1 MAPQYL
7 PGEPST
13 QSRPPVYAAQDVPS
27 RQAPHTF
34 QGPEWVRRAR
44 EDMSGQSTSRRSLP
58 DNPPIHLHLFP
69 RRSRFG
75 GDQPF
80 IPNNRQLTQPENLRR
95 TSDSLRQNQEH
106 LQEPKC
112 NAAGYSSVNTNIK
125 RPRLH
130 TISHQARPNCKRNCD
145 RVYHSPQ
152 TEAVDFAK
160 AEKPLADAIARRQ
173 YVMGLL
179 KSWQYDVEISD
190 NNLSSLVIPV
200 KSNSTVK

>member
-13 QSRPPVYAAQDVPS
+13 QSRPPVYAAQDVPY

-34 QGPEWVRRAR
+34 QGPGWVRRAR

-69 RRSRFG
+69 RRSGFG

-112 NAAGYSSVNTNIK
+112 NAAGYYLSTRMSNVPAYTPSRI
-125 RPRLH
+125 RPDQIAKGIAIVF
-130 TISHQARPNCKRNCD
+130 TILPK
-145 RVYHSPQ
+145 P
-152 TEAVDFAK
+152 
-160 AEKPLADAIARRQ
+160 KPLILQKLR
-173 YVMGLL
+173 
-179 KSWQYDVEISD
+179 SHWQMR
-190 NNLSSLVIPV
+190 
-200 KSNSTVK
+200 